1 MNEAFANFS
10 IAATLDSDQGIYGY
24 PNLDLNPV
32 CTGGAFCRAQPTE
45 VNSDWSTPGPPPA
58 TPLRDGAF
66 APSSLPLAQPP
77 LLRSPCG

>member
-45 VNSDWSTPGPPPA
+45 VNSDWSTPWSSTGNTLEGWGIRSFQFTPGP
-58 TPLRDGAF
+58 LHRH
-66 APSSLPLAQPP
+66 
-77 LLRSPCG
+77 R